1 MKEYIGRIYVCK
13 ESYGTGLFGHI
24 TIPKGFKMKIIGIR
38 DDKIN
43 LNAIILEGSEQY
55 PSGKN
60 VGISPETLKLKFV
73 PLKSKVKRLK

>member
-38 DDKIN
+38 DDVN
-43 LNAIILEGSEQY
+43 LDAIVLEGSEQY
-55 PSGKN
+55 PKDKN
-60 VGISPETLKLKFV
+60 VGISPKTLRSNFTLVNNKI
-73 PLKSKVKRLK
+73 KRLE